1 MDGYTEPTGSFRDIS
16 FYGCDRL
23 RHRDVMRAALFTG
36 RMVAKGEMPFAVA
49 IDHVRELAVAAGQP
63 DFGEVEALGVLLRSA
78 AYWLRTELIESA
90 TDYFNSPYAL
100 TVHAVAGFVATGDY
114 DGIELFA
121 RSANWGG
128 PTHTSGY
135 VIRELSARLREL
147 AATVKAGVE
156 FVYRKQKLG
165 YEGGGG

>member
-36 RMVAKGEMPFAVA
+36 RMVVKGEMPFAVA

-63 DFGEVEALGVLLRSA
+63 DFGEVDALGVLLRSA
-78 AYWLRTELIESA
+78 AYWFRIELIETG

-100 TVHAVAGFVATGDY
+100 TVHAVAGFAATGDY
-114 DGIELFA
+114 DALELFA
-121 RSANWGG
+121 RHAAWGG
-128 PTHTSGY
+128 PPHTSPPA
-135 VIRELSARLREL
+135 VRELSARVREL

-156 FVYRKQKLG
+156 FVYRKRQLN
-165 YEGGGG
+165 YGGDE